1 MYPAFLNFGERQA
14 SMRKKTGQINSTDV
28 ARAAGTSQATV
39 SRVFSNPRLVS
50 KATREKV
57 LRVAK
62 ELGYEQEAAA
72 FIEPGKGSDLIGVIV
87 KDFQNPFYTAFVNQ
101 ISQRLNRIG
110 KQIILFDGNAM
121 RSIDELLRQ
130 AVSFRLGGLIIAS
143 TSLSEQLS
151 AKKMTARMPLVL
163 INRQEAIS
171 HCCSLASDDIQS
183 SRLVADHFIEK
194 GYRSFAFISGPED
207 MQSSRNRQKG
217 YVNRLA
223 EWGFY
228 NVKIAKGDYR
238 YESGYQAMKQL
249 LDEPAGSP
257 TAILCAN
264 DLMGL
269 GAIDAIREA
278 PDIRIPDDDAL
289 IGFDDIAESAWH
301 CYGLS
306 SMALPVSRMIDTAFE
321 YISKYYTD
329 APRCEGKHL
338 YLCALQ
344 ERRSG

>member
-1 MYPAFLNFGERQA
+1 
-14 SMRKKTGQINSTDV
+14 MRKKTGQINSTDV
-28 ARAAGTSQATV
+28 ARAAGISQATV
-39 SRVFSNPRLVS
+39 SRTFSHPELVS
-50 KATREKV
+50 AKTREKV
-57 LRVAK
+57 MRAAK
-62 ELGYEQEAAA
+62 ELGYEHEAASV
-72 FIEPGKGSDLIGVIV
+72 IETGKGSNLVGVIV

-101 ISQRLNRIG
+101 ISQKLHRIG
-110 KQIILFDGNAM
+110 KQIILFDGNST
-121 RSIDELLRQ
+121 RSIDDLLKQ
-130 AVSFRLGGLIIAS
+130 AVSFNLGGLIIAS

-151 AKKMTARMPLVL
+151 AKKMTARIPLVL
-163 INRQEAIS
+163 INRQEAA
-171 HCCSLASDDIQS
+171 HNCCSLASDDIQS
-183 SRLVADHFIEK
+183 SRRVADHFIDK

-228 NVKIAKGDYR
+228 NVKLAKGDYS
-238 YESGYQAMKQL
+238 YESGYRAMKQL
-249 LDEPAGSP
+249 LEEPAGAP

-269 GAIDAIREA
+269 GAIDAIREV
-278 PDIRIPDDDAL
+278 PDIRIPDDYAL

-321 YISKYYTD
+321 YLNTYYTD
-329 APRCEGKHL
+329 VPRCEGKHL
-338 YLCALQ
+338 YMCVLN
-344 ERRSG
+344 ERRTG